1 MVCLAISIVDPTSVE
16 DLDGATTLASA
27 RATLQAHVWAGRT
40 RRAAYVEDA
49 DDVDDDSSEDRTEET
64 DDELSSSDGEDND
77 SDIEYPPY
85 TPREVLSESF
95 MYRLRQEGK
104 IHHAAE

>member
-1 MVCLAISIVDPTSVE
+1 MDA
-16 DLDGATTLASA
+16 AATLAGA
-27 RATLQAHVWAGRT
+27 RATLEARVWAGRT

-49 DDVDDDSSEDRTEET
+49 DEGDDVSPEDGTEET
-64 DDELSSSDGEDND
+64 DDESTSSTGEDDN

-104 IHHAAE
+104 VHHSTESVAHV